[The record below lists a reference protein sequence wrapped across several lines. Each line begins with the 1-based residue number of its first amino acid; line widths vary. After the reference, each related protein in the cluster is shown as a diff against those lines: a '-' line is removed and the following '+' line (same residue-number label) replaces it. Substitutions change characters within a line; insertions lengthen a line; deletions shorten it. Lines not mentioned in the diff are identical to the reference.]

1 MIVDLSE
8 VESPRQLQ
16 LALKRAFGFP
26 QMYGM
31 NWDAYW
37 DAITGLVELPDEITF
52 TGWARLTEK
61 FPRDAEILRKLMD
74 AYLAEP
80 YASFHAHKRITFE

>member
-8 VESPRQLQ
+8 VETARQLH
-16 LALKRAFGFP
+16 LVLKRAFGFP
-26 QMYGM
+26 PMYGM

-52 TGWARLTEK
+52 TGWARLAEK
-61 FPRDAEILRKLMD
+61 LPRDAEILRELMD
-74 AYLAEP
+74 DYLAEP
-80 YASFHAHKRITFE
+80 YAAFHAHKRITFE